1 LNEPVWLSAETVIT
15 INKDLVE
22 ETGEP
27 FFLRDRGLLE
37 SAVAKP
43 INRFHYD
50 GVEDVLSLAMTLLFG
65 VARNHAFE
73 QGNKRTGFLAA
84 VVFLEANGYTIEPD
98 PSRATAASLVLS
110 ARGAPERGRIRRPAD
125 NPRNLRRKAP
135 RPAERTRQLPEGAF
149 AKHPRPLQGSLR
161 RR

>member
-1 LNEPVWLSAETVIT
+1 LNEPVWLSAETVIA
-15 INKDLVE
+15 INKELVR

-27 FFLRDRGLLE
+27 FFVRDRGLLE

-50 GVEDVLSLAMTLLFG
+50 GVEDLVSLATTLLFG

-84 VVFLEANGYTIEPD
+84 IVFLETNGYTIEPD
-98 PSRATAASLVLS
+98 TSRATAAALVL
-110 ARGAPERGRIRRPAD
+110 ALEGFMTEDEFAD
-125 NPRNLRRKAP
+125 LLAV
-135 RPAERTRQLPEGAF
+135 RQI
-149 AKHPRPLQGSLR
+149 
-161 RR
+161 

>member
-50 GVEDVLSLAMTLLFG
+50 GVEDVLSLAMALLFG

-98 PSRATAASLVLS
+98 PSRATAASLVLVL
-110 ARGAPERGRIRRPAD
+110 EGRMSEEEFADLLTIR
-125 NPRNLRRKAP
+125 
-135 RPAERTRQLPEGAF
+135 EI
-149 AKHPRPLQGSLR
+149 
-161 RR
+161 

>member
-1 LNEPVWLSAETVIT
+1 
-15 INKDLVE
+15 
-22 ETGEP
+22 
-27 FFLRDRGLLE
+27 
-37 SAVAKP
+37 VAKP

-98 PSRATAASLVLS
+98 PSRATAASLVLVL
-110 ARGAPERGRIRRPAD
+110 EGRMSEEEFADLLTIR
-125 NPRNLRRKAP
+125 
-135 RPAERTRQLPEGAF
+135 EI
-149 AKHPRPLQGSLR
+149 
-161 RR
+161 